1 MVRTVILTEYQI
13 TVLTVVGRDKKRMNF
28 QPGDVVYWV
37 GHYKWS
43 AVMYVDFG
51 IVTEEFSNAVC
62 ADKLHTYDN
71 RYINNIPYKEFPNVT
86 EWHKLPKGWNYDTV
100 LFNVDR
106 KSSINHNLFK
116 SLHIT
121 NPDDIKYALE
131 KGYLVRLQDYDQT
144 VPHSEVDKKLGWR
157 IRKEHDNFSYVYPH
171 VTLQKDSAFKTY
183 AEAQAVIDAQEAE
196 WKRQSELTDEEWSIE
211 QIDHDLQRWGKI
223 YSKSP
228 EEMQRVRDFLLGMD
242 KIEDIETRVFGG
254 DFQWK
259 YWKNKKW
266 RTVVLD

>member
-1 MVRTVILTEYQI
+1 M
-13 TVLTVVGRDKKRMNF
+13 KF

-37 GHYKWS
+37 ERHKASNYDY
-43 AVMYVDFG
+43 YVDFG
-51 IVTEEFSNAVC
+51 IVDEEFSDAVC
-62 ADKLHTYDN
+62 VERVHIRDN
-71 RYINNIPYKEFPNVT
+71 RYIDGISYKEFPQYTKWN
-86 EWHKLPKGWNYDTV
+86 KLPKGWTYNTQ
-100 LFNVDR
+100 LFEMEWRNNDWPLLTTL
-106 KSSINHNLFK
+106 KID
-116 SLHIT
+116 
-121 NPDDIKYALE
+121 NPDDIKTALE
-131 KGYLVRLQDYDQT
+131 KGILVYLKDYDQT

-157 IRKEHDNFSYVYPH
+157 IRKKHDDSVYKYPFI
-171 VTLQKDSAFKTY
+171 TLQKDNAFKTY
-183 AEAQAVIDAQEAE
+183 TEAQAVIDAQEAE

-211 QIDHDLQRWGKI
+211 QIDHDLQRWAKI

-266 RTVVLD
+266 RTIVLD

>member
-1 MVRTVILTEYQI
+1 
-13 TVLTVVGRDKKRMNF
+13 MNF

-37 GHYKWS
+37 GRYKWS
-43 AVMYVDFG
+43 TNMYVEFG
-51 IVTEEFSNAVC
+51 IVEEEYSDAVC
-62 ADKLHTYDN
+62 AERLHTYDN
-71 RYINNIPYKEFPNVT
+71 RYINGIPYKDFPNVT
-86 EWHKLPKGWNYDTV
+86 EWHKLPKGWTYNTV
-100 LFNVDR
+100 LFNVNR
-106 KSSINHNLFK
+106 KSSMDNSLFK
-116 SLHIT
+116 DLHIT

-157 IRKEHDNFSYVYPH
+157 IRKEHDDSVYKYPF
-171 VTLQKDSAFKTY
+171 VSLQKDNAFKTY

-211 QIDHDLQRWGKI
+211 QIDRDLQRWAKI

-228 EEMQRVRDFLLGMD
+228 EEVQKARDFLLGMD
-242 KIEDIETRVFGG
+242 KVEDIETRVFDG

-266 RTVVLD
+266 RTIVLN